1 MTAQQ
6 LDWMGLVSSMIL
18 AGSLLFL
25 SLTFVL
31 ELVDFLSWRS
41 VDSELALAAFLL
53 AFFFDPDFVVVPTES
68 VTRLSP
74 SSNVEF
80 LDNWLPGLVTHSI
93 IFCHLFTI
101 KDQCK
106 KVSFFTIKVCVS
118 YFQWCPG
125 TSWVST
131 KHQMVNL
138 YLRILCAY
146 EARLRAI
153 EKCCVTSRGP

>member
-18 AGSLLFL
+18 TGSLLFL

-80 LDNWLPGLVTHSI
+80 LDNWLPGLVTNAI
-93 IFCHLFTI
+93 LFCQLFTI
-101 KDQCK
+101 KDQCN
-106 KVSFFTIKVCVS
+106 KVSFLQSWFVS
-118 YFQWCPG
+118 VIFNGVWGPTGLAQSIRWSTCM
-125 TSWVST
+125 SIVSVPMR
-131 KHQMVNL
+131 QGW
-138 YLRILCAY
+138 
-146 EARLRAI
+146 
-153 EKCCVTSRGP
+153 GPLKGAV